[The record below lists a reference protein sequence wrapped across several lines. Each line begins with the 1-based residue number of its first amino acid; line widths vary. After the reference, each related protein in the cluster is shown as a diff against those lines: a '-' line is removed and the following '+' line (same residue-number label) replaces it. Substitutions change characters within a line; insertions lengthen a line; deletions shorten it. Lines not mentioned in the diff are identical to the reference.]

1 MVSESQYQAPDDV
14 LRMWDE
20 ILSFYEINKVNN
32 MKFLVILFLIK
43 ITGINFL
50 VANSTNEILKK
61 FLTSRFGPG

>member
-20 ILSFYEINKVNN
+20 INSKQYEISRHSISN
-32 MKFLVILFLIK
+32 K

-50 VANSTNEILKK
+50 VANSTNEILKH